1 MSDHCW
7 DNLHEPRDNL
17 EEPSDLLILEHN
29 MEGAS
34 YQLLSENL
42 RSSFSMRV
50 TIWEWRLTRENAAG
64 SPWLFS
70 VLPEPPKAGGT
81 LLSVLPPDSPQPTQ
95 ATASPPSPFSRPK
108 QSGQIY
114 ICGIWTNIYLW
125 NLDKDILKFEQSVHS
140 VLLRGTLQG
149 TASPPPPFWCR
160 IQSFHSFAEKNQSV
174 FQVNIQLKI

>member
-1 MSDHCW
+1 MSDPCW

-17 EEPSDLLILEHN
+17 EEPSVLLILEHN

-42 RSSFSMRV
+42 RRSFSMRV

-114 ICGIWTNIYLW
+114 ICGIWTKIFW
-125 NLDKDILKFEQSVHS
+125 NLNKTFILSSLGEPSKAPPVPLHLSGAGSKVFT
-140 VLLRGTLQG
+140 VLQKKSKLFFR
-149 TASPPPPFWCR
+149 
-160 IQSFHSFAEKNQSV
+160 V
-174 FQVNIQLKI
+174 IQLKI

>member
-1 MSDHCW
+1 
-7 DNLHEPRDNL
+7 
-17 EEPSDLLILEHN
+17 
-29 MEGAS
+29 
-34 YQLLSENL
+34 
-42 RSSFSMRV
+42 MRV

-114 ICGIWTNIYLW
+114 ICGIWTKIFW
-125 NLDKDILKFEQSVHS
+125 NLNKTFILSSLGEPSKAPPVPLHLSGAGSKVFT
-140 VLLRGTLQG
+140 VLQKKSKR
-149 TASPPPPFWCR
+149 
-160 IQSFHSFAEKNQSV
+160 
-174 FQVNIQLKI
+174 FQVNYPIENLEGCEGYFAFAQRLKLSPTALIMGPSLCRLPYYVTFYP